1 MKYVDVSGSVHIV
14 VGIIGLLWLLCSIY
28 NVVSC
33 IVSRMEKQFVIP
45 SVLLTI
51 TACVFNHGLAEAEN
65 EPSKMVEIGK
75 MTGSIPVCFIV
86 GMLFLFLGL
95 QLVWDGYIRQ
105 KKRKIIM
112 PQTVKQCFDI
122 LSDGVGYFS
131 EEGMPFL
138 VNKQMLRL
146 CDLIGDSDRIDERK
160 IISELA
166 RRGGRWITQTKDG
179 KIWDFR
185 KTDILIRKHNVQE
198 VVAYDVTEVYTLKKK
213 REQQYKVLQKYND
226 HLRQFD
232 DEIEQTVVQKEILL
246 AKMKIHDDIGS
257 LLIAFRHYFAKP
269 ERSNKQEI
277 LNRWRS
283 LAEDIKKERR
293 ITEDSWLRLKRDA
306 EKWNLELQILGKIP
320 NQTVI
325 QNIFYAAIRE
335 ALTNTVKHT
344 KGTKV
349 MCRITEAGGK
359 MCIEIEND
367 GESPKKPIIEGG
379 GLGNL
384 RRMVQ
389 GAGGIMDIQ
398 SQPVFKIKLEL
409 QQEEEM
415 KRYKVMIIDD
425 QEMARQLFAWYFEG
439 QEDYV
444 VVCQAGTVSFVEEF
458 VKTNQVDVV
467 IMDVLMKDDVNG
479 FVMAKRIKKICPQ
492 IKIVMVT
499 SMPEVSWINKAK
511 NMGIDSFWY
520 KEASQETILSVV
532 KRTMAGERVYPNEP
546 PKVSVGQA
554 FSTEITERELE
565 VLRVMTKGSSNAA
578 IARELGIA
586 ENTVK
591 QHIRHMMEKTGCES
605 RTELAI
611 EARLSGVVVYMEDQ

>member
-1 MKYVDVSGSVHIV
+1 MKYVDVSDSVHIV
-14 VGIIGLLWLLCSIY
+14 VGIIGLLWVLCSIY

-51 TACVFNHGLAEAEN
+51 IACVFNHGLAEVEN

-75 MTGSIPVCFIV
+75 VTGSIPVCFIV

-112 PQTVKQCFDI
+112 PQTVKQCFDM

-146 CDLIGDSDRIDERK
+146 CDLIGGSDRIDERK

-293 ITEDSWLRLKRDA
+293 ITEDSWLRLKKDA

-344 KGTKV
+344 KATKV
-349 MCRITEAGGK
+349 MCRITETGGK

-409 QQEEEM
+409 
-415 KRYKVMIIDD
+415 
-425 QEMARQLFAWYFEG
+425 
-439 QEDYV
+439 
-444 VVCQAGTVSFVEEF
+444 
-458 VKTNQVDVV
+458 
-467 IMDVLMKDDVNG
+467 
-479 FVMAKRIKKICPQ
+479 
-492 IKIVMVT
+492 
-499 SMPEVSWINKAK
+499 
-511 NMGIDSFWY
+511 
-520 KEASQETILSVV
+520 
-532 KRTMAGERVYPNEP
+532 
-546 PKVSVGQA
+546 
-554 FSTEITERELE
+554 
-565 VLRVMTKGSSNAA
+565 
-578 IARELGIA
+578 
-586 ENTVK
+586 
-591 QHIRHMMEKTGCES
+591 
-605 RTELAI
+605 
-611 EARLSGVVVYMEDQ
+611 

>member
-1 MKYVDVSGSVHIV
+1 MKYVDVSDSVHIV
-14 VGIIGLLWLLCSIY
+14 VGIIGLLWVLCSIY

-51 TACVFNHGLAEAEN
+51 IACVFNHGLAEVEN

-75 MTGSIPVCFIV
+75 VTGSIPVCFIV

-112 PQTVKQCFDI
+112 PQTVKQCFDM

-146 CDLIGDSDRIDERK
+146 CDLIGGSDRIDERK

-257 LLIAFRHYFAKP
+257 LLIAFRHYFEKP

-293 ITEDSWLRLKRDA
+293 ITEDSWLRLKKDA

-349 MCRITEAGGK
+349 MCRITEVGGK

-398 SQPVFKIKLEL
+398 SRPVFKIKLEL
-409 QQEEEM
+409 
-415 KRYKVMIIDD
+415 
-425 QEMARQLFAWYFEG
+425 
-439 QEDYV
+439 
-444 VVCQAGTVSFVEEF
+444 
-458 VKTNQVDVV
+458 
-467 IMDVLMKDDVNG
+467 
-479 FVMAKRIKKICPQ
+479 
-492 IKIVMVT
+492 
-499 SMPEVSWINKAK
+499 
-511 NMGIDSFWY
+511 
-520 KEASQETILSVV
+520 
-532 KRTMAGERVYPNEP
+532 
-546 PKVSVGQA
+546 
-554 FSTEITERELE
+554 
-565 VLRVMTKGSSNAA
+565 
-578 IARELGIA
+578 
-586 ENTVK
+586 
-591 QHIRHMMEKTGCES
+591 
-605 RTELAI
+605 
-611 EARLSGVVVYMEDQ
+611 

>member
-1 MKYVDVSGSVHIV
+1 
-14 VGIIGLLWLLCSIY
+14 
-28 NVVSC
+28 
-33 IVSRMEKQFVIP
+33 
-45 SVLLTI
+45 
-51 TACVFNHGLAEAEN
+51 
-65 EPSKMVEIGK
+65 
-75 MTGSIPVCFIV
+75 
-86 GMLFLFLGL
+86 
-95 QLVWDGYIRQ
+95 
-105 KKRKIIM
+105 
-112 PQTVKQCFDI
+112 
-122 LSDGVGYFS
+122 
-131 EEGMPFL
+131 MPFL

-166 RRGGRWITQTKDG
+166 RRGGQWITQTKDG

-293 ITEDSWLRLKRDA
+293 ITEDSWLRLKKDA

-335 ALTNTVKHT
+335 VLTNTVKHT

-349 MCRITEAGGK
+349 MCRITEAGAK

-409 QQEEEM
+409 
-415 KRYKVMIIDD
+415 
-425 QEMARQLFAWYFEG
+425 
-439 QEDYV
+439 
-444 VVCQAGTVSFVEEF
+444 
-458 VKTNQVDVV
+458 
-467 IMDVLMKDDVNG
+467 
-479 FVMAKRIKKICPQ
+479 
-492 IKIVMVT
+492 
-499 SMPEVSWINKAK
+499 
-511 NMGIDSFWY
+511 
-520 KEASQETILSVV
+520 
-532 KRTMAGERVYPNEP
+532 
-546 PKVSVGQA
+546 
-554 FSTEITERELE
+554 
-565 VLRVMTKGSSNAA
+565 
-578 IARELGIA
+578 
-586 ENTVK
+586 
-591 QHIRHMMEKTGCES
+591 
-605 RTELAI
+605 
-611 EARLSGVVVYMEDQ
+611 

>member
-14 VGIIGLLWLLCSIY
+14 VGIIGLLWVLCSIY

-166 RRGGRWITQTKDG
+166 RRGGQWITQTKDG

-257 LLIAFRHYFAKP
+257 LLIAFRHYFAKQ

-293 ITEDSWLRLKRDA
+293 ITEDSWLRLKKDA

-398 SQPVFKIKLEL
+398 SRPVFKIKLEL
-409 QQEEEM
+409 
-415 KRYKVMIIDD
+415 
-425 QEMARQLFAWYFEG
+425 
-439 QEDYV
+439 
-444 VVCQAGTVSFVEEF
+444 
-458 VKTNQVDVV
+458 
-467 IMDVLMKDDVNG
+467 
-479 FVMAKRIKKICPQ
+479 
-492 IKIVMVT
+492 
-499 SMPEVSWINKAK
+499 
-511 NMGIDSFWY
+511 
-520 KEASQETILSVV
+520 
-532 KRTMAGERVYPNEP
+532 
-546 PKVSVGQA
+546 
-554 FSTEITERELE
+554 
-565 VLRVMTKGSSNAA
+565 
-578 IARELGIA
+578 
-586 ENTVK
+586 
-591 QHIRHMMEKTGCES
+591 
-605 RTELAI
+605 
-611 EARLSGVVVYMEDQ
+611 